1 MKPTSCFDFDSQDIS
16 MLIRFFGEPS
26 KNVVMYLQVGNQTS
40 HLFYFCFKLGQNRQR
55 IKNVI

>member
-26 KNVVMYLQVGNQTS
+26 KNGVMYLQVGNQTS
-40 HLFYFCFKLGQNRQR
+40 NLFYFCFKLGQNRQR